1 MRNEAEVED
10 IYGII
15 LMAAF
20 AIYILLDY
28 LSHERN
34 VYKLLFL
41 LPIGMSTLFL
51 TEIPSHWT
59 TAFLIFFRIMLI
71 VVCVVVVSLYF
82 NDVLKRKKKR
92 QQMITARQ
100 RAQQKELRPQSSK
113 QNQKKKKK
121 H

>member
-1 MRNEAEVED
+1 MED

-28 LSHERN
+28 LSHEHN

-51 TEIPSHWT
+51 TDLPSHWT
-59 TAFLIFFRIMLI
+59 PAFIIFFRIMLI
-71 VVCVVVVSLYF
+71 IVCVAVVWLYF
-82 NDVLKRKKKR
+82 HDVLNRKKQRR
-92 QQMITARQ
+92 QQITERQ
-100 RAQQKELRPQSSK
+100 RAQQKELRPQAAK
-113 QNQKKKKK
+113 AKNKKKKK

>member
-1 MRNEAEVED
+1 MED

-20 AIYILLDY
+20 ALYILLDY

-51 TEIPSHWT
+51 TKIPSTWT
-59 TAFLIFFRIMLI
+59 AAFYAFYRIMLI
-71 VVCVVVVSLYF
+71 VVCFTVAWLYF
-82 NDVLKRKKKR
+82 HDVLKRKKKR
-92 QQMITARQ
+92 QQMLTERQ
-100 RAQQKELRPQSSK
+100 RAQQKQMRPQPVK